1 MCANVAQ
8 ALDWSHRGLKCRASC
23 LANTALRMSCTSLW
37 VLKLRSEFDR
47 NAPNLS
53 ASCQCVHGGAVG
65 TGAELLPPG
74 LLQGL
79 GLLHSD
85 SA

>member
-8 ALDWSHRGLKCRASC
+8 ALDWLRRGLKCWVSC
-23 LANTALRMSCTSLW
+23 LANTALHISRTSLR
-37 VLKLRSEFDR
+37 VLKLCSELDRS
-47 NAPNLS
+47 APVLS
-53 ASCQCVHGGAVG
+53 ASCQCVRGGAAG
-65 TGAELLPPG
+65 TEAELLPPG

-79 GLLHSD
+79 GLLRSD